1 MDLLS
6 KLNKKYLLVPK
17 ILYVAISMQYYT
29 LHKFR
34 SLFAREM
41 FGIGE
46 KELSG
51 VGVLLFVTF
60 FTNIFIAALN
70 DRLGRPKILM
80 VYLLSLS
87 CIFFQLFYVK
97 EYVKSNYLM
106 FWMNLFGYLGT
117 NTPIMALLDKIILD
131 YLAEF
136 PDAGVR
142 AYGRQRIWGT
152 IGYLLSIFSIEGMIR
167 AGMGTGVIDFT
178 NLKYYSLATTIICVC
193 LVMVLLKDS
202 DNECKDLSRNTM
214 SEWKELMR
222 NREYLFFIFIILLN
236 GFTRAAMT
244 IYLPIYTNYVLNVK
258 PYALPTSWPAW
269 IRNGLCILND
279 SPFST
284 ITIFEISLEMGI
296 LFYFD
301 VISRKI
307 GLFLPLL
314 LAQVSQAIRFSLYL
328 VLPHTNPHV
337 FAFCCLF
344 EVFKGINFG
353 LSHGSG
359 VQLAEKMCPPHL
371 KTTSQ
376 MIYNGTFMAVGSVT
390 ASLYFRYVFRNNE
403 ISTPEEA
410 LERKAESFKIFFIS
424 NIFVTSIAISL
435 FLIKYGVRDG
445 KLLNALSSLKKINQ
459 KDVKKSKLF
468 TEDAKESIV
477 KD

>member
-6 KLNKKYLLVPK
+6 KLNKKYLMVPK

-34 SLFAREM
+34 SLFAKEM

-51 VGVLLFVTF
+51 VGVLLFITF
-60 FTNIFIAALN
+60 FTNIFIATLN
-70 DRLGRPKILM
+70 DRLGRPRILM

-97 EYVKSNYLM
+97 KYVKSIYLM
-106 FWMNLFGYLGT
+106 FWINLFGYLGT

-131 YLAEF
+131 YLAES
-136 PDAGVR
+136 PDVGVR
-142 AYGRQRIWGT
+142 AYGKQRIWGT
-152 IGYLLSIFSIEGMIR
+152 IGYLLSIFIIERIIR
-167 AGMGTGVIDFT
+167 GGMGTNAIDFT
-178 NLKYYSLATTIICVC
+178 NLKYYSLAITIICVC
-193 LVMVLLKDS
+193 LVMAFLKDS
-202 DNECKDLSRNTM
+202 GSECKDLSLNTA

-236 GFTRAAMT
+236 GFTRSAMT

-258 PYALPTSWPAW
+258 PYALPTSWPTW
-269 IRNGLCILND
+269 IRNGLRILND

-284 ITIFEISLEMGI
+284 ITVFEISLEMGI

-301 VISRKI
+301 AISRKI
-307 GLFLPLL
+307 GLLLPLL
-314 LAQVSQAIRFSLYL
+314 LAQVSQVIRFSLYL

-344 EVFKGINFG
+344 EVLKGINFG

-390 ASLYFRYVFRNNE
+390 ASLYFRYVFRNNGTS
-403 ISTPEEA
+403 IPEEA
-410 LERKAESFKIFFIS
+410 LGRKVESFKMFFIS
-424 NIFVTSIAISL
+424 NILVSSIAIFL
-435 FLIKYGVRDG
+435 FLIKYGVGDG
-445 KLLNALSSLKKINQ
+445 KLFNTLSSLKKINQ

-468 TEDAKESIV
+468 TENTKEPII